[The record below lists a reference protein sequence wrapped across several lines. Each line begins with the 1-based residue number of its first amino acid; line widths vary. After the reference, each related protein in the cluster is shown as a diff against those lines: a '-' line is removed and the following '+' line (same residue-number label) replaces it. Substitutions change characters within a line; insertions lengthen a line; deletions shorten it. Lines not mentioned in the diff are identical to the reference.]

1 MDFQEA
7 MQNLKDRLRDARTK
21 SLEGGFELS
30 EAMMENVAIEAEKF
44 RKECLR
50 QADSLENQAK
60 ACRWQAD
67 AYSAVSAIVYRTFNG
82 FVSAEEKRQAE
93 MLAQAE
99 EMKEKAE
106 YAAKVA
112 AEEELH
118 NTKAEEPEQAPKKR
132 RGKPVE

>member
-7 MQNLKDRLRDARTK
+7 MQNLKNRLHEARAK

-30 EAMMENVAIEAEKF
+30 EAMMEQVAIEAEKF

-93 MLAQAE
+93 MASQAA
-99 EMKEKAE
+99 EMAEKAE
-106 YAAKVA
+106 FARKH
-112 AEEELH
+112 AEEEA
-118 NTKAEEPEQAPKKR
+118 KAQKEPEAEAAPKKR

>member
-1 MDFQEA
+1 MDFPQAIDNLRIRLKEA
-7 MQNLKDRLRDARTK
+7 REK
-21 SLEGGFELS
+21 SLEGGFEMS
-30 EAMMENVAIEAEKF
+30 EQMLEQVAIEAEKF

-93 MLAQAE
+93 MA
-99 EMKEKAE
+99 
-106 YAAKVA
+106 A
-112 AEEELH
+112 AE
-118 NTKAEEPEQAPKKR
+118 AERLEREAPEQPTPEPEPLKKR
-132 RGKPVE
+132 RGKTAE